1 METPHPLLLTVRA
14 LTSVVDAGEPFA
26 RGRSLRISR
35 YVVRT
40 AREMGVADAELA
52 DIEMGAL
59 LHDLGRV
66 AVLNDVTLAPRPLER
81 GERTLMQAHPTIG
94 REMITHIPGLEAA
107 AEIVW
112 SHHEQPDGKG
122 YPRALPADQIPL
134 GARLVMVAAAYDAM
148 TEDRP
153 YRRGLSERA
162 ACAELRRHSGT
173 QFFPE
178 IVDAFV
184 RLHDDGR
191 LWEDFSREEMDLY
204 VKRGHQA
211 AA

>member
-35 YVVRT
+35 YAVRT
-40 AREMGVADAELA
+40 AREMGASDAELA

-66 AVLNDVTLAPRPLER
+66 AVLNDVSLAPRPLER

-94 REMITHIPGLEAA
+94 REMIAHIPGLEAA

-122 YPRALPADQIPL
+122 YPRALAAGQIPL

-162 ACAELRRHSGT
+162 ACAELKRHSGT

-178 IVDAFV
+178 VVDAFV

-191 LWEDFSREEMDLY
+191 LWEDFTREEMDLY

>member
-40 AREMGVADAELA
+40 AREMGVSEAALA

-66 AVLNDVTLAPRPLER
+66 AVLNDVSLAPRPLER

-94 REMITHIPGLEAA
+94 REMIAHIPGLEAA

-122 YPRALPADQIPL
+122 YPRALSAEQIPL

-184 RLHDDGR
+184 HLHDDGR